1 MHRVFCNMLEARIVS
16 TATAVASLT
25 IQLAEEQ
32 MHTLLLL
39 NAKRDISVHTKN

>member
-1 MHRVFCNMLEARIVS
+1 MHRVLCNMLEARIVS
-16 TATAVASLT
+16 TATAVAS

-39 NAKRDISVHTKN
+39 NAKRVY